1 MPARDV
7 LRRPERAPWG
17 HLASL
22 ARAGGRGAV
31 VQHSK
36 SATHVGVGSFAP
48 NPSPGAG
55 RLCPE
60 RSNPSI
66 GGRRCTDNGHQL
78 DRVSVAEVTPMSG
91 VGASAVSRCSKLYR
105 YSITSSARASS
116 DGGTSRPSAVAVFR
130 LITSSYLVGFCTGKS
145 AVFSPFRMRLT

>member
-55 RLCPE
+55 RL
-60 RSNPSI
+60 
-66 GGRRCTDNGHQL
+66 
-78 DRVSVAEVTPMSG
+78 MSG
-91 VGASAVSRCSKLYR
+91 ALQPKHRREAMY
-105 YSITSSARASS
+105 
-116 DGGTSRPSAVAVFR
+116 
-130 LITSSYLVGFCTGKS
+130 
-145 AVFSPFRMRLT
+145 